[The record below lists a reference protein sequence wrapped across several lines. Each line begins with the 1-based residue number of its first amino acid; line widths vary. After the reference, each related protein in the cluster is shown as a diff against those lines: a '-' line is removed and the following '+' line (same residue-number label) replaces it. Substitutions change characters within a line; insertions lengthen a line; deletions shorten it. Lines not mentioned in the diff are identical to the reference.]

1 MIRRPHSST
10 MAGPSGRARKRLA
23 PPSGAL
29 PIRQRIGWALLF
41 LGIIGGLM
49 WVLWPIFSILLAA
62 AAFAYL
68 LDPVADQ
75 MERRGYSR
83 NTGIVLIFTAATLG
97 LVVFLLVMLP
107 MIAGQFME
115 LSGNVRVYVDNLA
128 QLVQPAAAF
137 VESNL
142 GHKIPVDFDE
152 LKAQIPDWLAQM
164 SPDARQGI
172 QSSIGSLFASGL
184 GLFTSIINLALLPI
198 FTFYL
203 LSEWDN
209 MMAFLDELIPWSHRN
224 QVRRLAADVDERLSA
239 FVRGQITVCAVLAAL
254 YSIGLLLAGIDLAL
268 AIGLLAGALF
278 IVPYLGT
285 VVGIGLASIL
295 CLMKYGVDIHLV
307 YVALAFGIP
316 QTIESW
322 YLTPKVVGDKVGLHP
337 LVVMVALLAG
347 AGLAG
352 IWGMM
357 LAIPA
362 TAVLDVLAREGL
374 SIYRASAVFRSRV

>member
-1 MIRRPHSST
+1 M
-10 MAGPSGRARKRLA
+10 PSGSGISWQHQAR
-23 PPSGAL
+23 
-29 PIRQRIGWALLF
+29 WALIF
-41 LGIIGGLM
+41 IGVFALLI
-49 WVLWPIFSILLAA
+49 WLLWPIVSILLAA

-68 LDPVADQ
+68 LDPVADKL
-75 MERRGYSR
+75 EARGYSR
-83 NTGIVLIFTAATLG
+83 NTGIGIIFGGVTL
-97 LVVFLLVMLP
+97 LNVIFLLVMLP

-115 LSGNVRVYVDNLA
+115 LSANVRDYVDNLA
-128 QLVQPAAAF
+128 ELVKPAAAF
-137 VESNL
+137 IQNNFGQS
-142 GHKIPVDFDE
+142 IPVDFDQ
-152 LKAQIPDWLAQM
+152 LKGQIPEWISQM

-172 QSSIGSLFASGL
+172 QSSVGSLFASGL

-198 FTFYL
+198 FVFYL
-203 LSEWDN
+203 LSEWDR
-209 MMAFLDELIPWSHRN
+209 MVAFIDELIPARHRN
-224 QVRRLAADVDERLSA
+224 RVRRLASDVDERLSA
-239 FVRGQITVCAVLAAL
+239 FVRGQITVCAVLAVL

-278 IVPYLGT
+278 VVPYLGT
-285 VVGIGLASIL
+285 VVGIGLASVL

-337 LVVMVALLAG
+337 LVVMIALLAG

-352 IWGMM
+352 VWGMM
-357 LAIPA
+357 LAIPV

-374 SIYRASAVFRSRV
+374 SDYRSSAAFRGRNT